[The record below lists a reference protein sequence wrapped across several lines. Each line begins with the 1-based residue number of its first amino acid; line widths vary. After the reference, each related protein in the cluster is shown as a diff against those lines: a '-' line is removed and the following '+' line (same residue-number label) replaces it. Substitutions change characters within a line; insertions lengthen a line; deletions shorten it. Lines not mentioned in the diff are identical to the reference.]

1 MSKKE
6 LSVEESMYVNK
17 KIAYV
22 ALLLQEYAYR
32 EILDSPLCKQYSRY
46 FVKNKLKSV
55 QNNLLQINKNSGAD
69 KKTIQEGEDI
79 LLENV
84 SLMASVLGTIAI
96 VPSSQVDYIEK
107 EFTKI
112 CLQAIENDK
121 TLVQIK

>member
-1 MSKKE
+1 MKE
-6 LSVEESMYVNK
+6 LTEEQNLYVNK

-32 EILDSPLCKQYSRY
+32 EILDSPLCRQNSRQ
-46 FVKNKLKSV
+46 FMKSKLQSVK
-55 QNNLLQINKNSGAD
+55 NNLLQINKNSGVD
-69 KKTIQEGEDI
+69 KKTIQEGEDV

-96 VPSSQVDYIEK
+96 VPASQVDYIEK

-121 TLVQIK
+121 TK

>member
-1 MSKKE
+1 MKE
-6 LSVEESMYVNK
+6 LTAEESMYVNK

-22 ALLLQEYAYR
+22 ALLLQDYAYR
-32 EILDSPLCKQYSRY
+32 EILDSPLCKQYSRH

-55 QNNLLQINKNSGAD
+55 QNNLLQIQKNSGAD
-69 KKTIQEGEDI
+69 KKTIEEGEDI

-96 VPSSQVDYIEK
+96 VPSSQVDFIEK
-107 EFTKI
+107 HFTKI

-121 TLVQIK
+121 TLIKIK